1 MRILSPPPR
10 VVRGI
15 LSRKHLAQGWNIVS
29 CYAALGVAV
38 IAAAAAAAG
47 RRERGRRCG
56 QSREETVAKVQARH
70 MKA

>member
-15 LSRKHLAQGWNIVS
+15 LSRKHLAQGWDIVS

-38 IAAAAAAAG
+38 IAAAAAG

-56 QSREETVAKVQARH
+56 QSREEPVAKVQARH

>member
-15 LSRKHLAQGWNIVS
+15 VSMKHLAQGWNRVS

-38 IAAAAAAAG
+38 IAAAG
-47 RRERGRRCG
+47 RRLEMWTEQRGAYC
-56 QSREETVAKVQARH
+56 QSSGKTHEA
-70 MKA
+70 